1 MNFKRIISTLL
12 AVLMLVSAFT
22 FVVAAEEP
30 TANGHVAQPTGGWKT
45 SNTKPTLHYFGG
57 DSLIAKA
64 TNADTGEVTEWGGDG
79 TKVIYTPEDKL
90 SYMDLRFVK
99 DGYELYVD
107 AYSGEVA
114 TRCIATGEILFT
126 NPYTIGDSMA
136 TGDMSKLKSKTNEGG
151 IKSQLM
157 SQLVI
162 KYIDITSGEDNT
174 YHSFTWASSRG
185 QIVVRNIKNG
195 LRVEYTIGRE
205 EARLLVPVHIERS
218 AFETKLRNVMLEALH
233 LEWDEQRQQA
243 VIGEGGD
250 ANGKFIF
257 SKFMAYYDLQDPE
270 NVVGE
275 SLKEQM
281 YRAFP
286 ITRKMAI
293 YVLDSSTS
301 EVEKATIENFIKTYC
316 PDYTYEELDADH
328 MLTEYESED
337 KNPPLFKMA
346 LEYTLDEQGLTVRL
360 PANGIRF
367 NESLYQ
373 LYSIE
378 ILPYMGTGATS
389 NKSGNFAIDNSGYTM
404 FPDGSGTLF
413 DFEKIT
419 DIGASTT
426 VTGKVYGQDYAYH
439 TISGTHQ
446 EIIRYPVFGIV
457 ETENMTLRQPTDETE
472 TAEEAETEYKDRGFV
487 AIVEEGDALMELSS
501 YHAVTTSE
509 YNTVR
514 MIVYPRPQD
523 TYNVADAISV
533 GQNDT
538 WTVVSSRKYTGNYK
552 VRYIMLTDDDVAAEK
567 NIADGDYYETSYL
580 GMAKAYRSYLES
592 VGVLT
597 RLTAEDVKAD
607 VPLYIET
614 FGALLT
620 TERFLSIPFDVVT
633 PLTTF
638 DDIVTMYDEL
648 SAKGVSNINFI
659 MTGYTDG
666 GMEYEK
672 VPYNLNWENAVEG
685 EYKFDDLL
693 AIAKEKGFGVF
704 PDFDFVFTS
713 NNGMFDGLSLK
724 KHAVKTIDDRYSSKR
739 EYSATKQTYISY
751 FELAL
756 SPAYFSH
763 FYEKFTQK
771 YLKYDPIGISVSTLG
786 SYLNSDFDEDEPYN
800 REDAKSFTVDAFA
813 YLDENYDKVMTSS
826 GNAYTWKYVDYITDI
841 ALDSS
846 RYAQSAAAV
855 PFLGI
860 VLHGYVEFAGT
871 PINMEG
877 NIDYALLKAIESGAG
892 LKFILSYQNTN
903 NLKEVVTLSQYY
915 SIRYDI
921 WFNDVVALYNELN
934 DVLKGVQ
941 TSVIVEHEFVEGTR
955 IPDDDEI
962 LNDAMNAVEEAVKNE
977 QAIRDA
983 QTEAEIDKYRE
994 ARTKIASVVDALCK
1008 SGDATSALSISKSAY
1023 DGYLANINASL
1034 EVLKTLKATVDATK
1048 AEYDAAPTDEEKK
1061 AAYEAAL
1068 AEFDTEYVTVYLV
1081 SIENLLSA
1089 ADTYLDTIVSLTAD
1103 YDKVTGEYHD
1113 LITNDE
1119 MLTDAT
1125 RADLLANLDRL
1136 NKDMICADNDAA
1148 AVIKAVVDAV
1158 VAAQTAGD
1166 EYAADPSVLSEKYTY
1181 EVEEKVE
1188 EEVVH
1193 EKITTPVYESDTNKI
1208 VYEVYENGTAFILN
1222 FNNYSVRVVINDTVY
1237 TLDAY
1242 GYIILGQTN

>member
-1 MNFKRIISTLL
+1 MKFKKIISTVL

-22 FVVAAEEP
+22 FVTSAEE
-30 TANGHVAQPTGGWKT
+30 TGTITEGHVSEPAGGWKT
-45 SNTKPTLHYFGG
+45 SSSQPTLHYFKG
-57 DSLIAKA
+57 DSIVAAEINEETK
-64 TNADTGEVTEWGGDG
+64 EVKKWGGDG

-90 SYMDLRFVK
+90 EYMDLRFVK

-126 NPYTIGDSMA
+126 NPYTIGDSTA
-136 TGDMSKLKSKTNEGG
+136 TGDMSQLKSKTNEGG
-151 IKSQLM
+151 IKTQLM
-157 SQLVI
+157 SQLVV
-162 KYIDITSGEDNT
+162 KYIDIASGEDNT
-174 YHSFTWASSRG
+174 YYSFTWASSRG

-195 LRVEYTIGRE
+195 IRVEYTIGRE
-205 EARLLVPVHIERS
+205 EARLLVPVHIEKT
-218 AFETKLRNVMLEALH
+218 AFETKIRDVMEA
-233 LEWDEQRQQA
+233 A
-243 VIGEGGD
+243 VNESGD
-250 ANGKFIF
+250 AQAQFLFK
-257 SKFMAYYDLQDPE
+257 KLMAYYELQDPNAVAVE
-270 NVVGE
+270 T
-275 SLKEQM
+275 LRDQM
-281 YRAFP
+281 YIAFP

-301 EVEKATIENFIKTYC
+301 EVEKANIENLIKTYC
-316 PDYTYEELDADH
+316 PEYTYEELDADH
-328 MLTEYESED
+328 MLTEYEAED

-346 LEYTLDEQGLTVRL
+346 LEYTLDEQGMTVRL

-378 ILPYMGTGATS
+378 ILPYMGTGASS
-389 NKSGNFAIDNSGYTM
+389 NKDGSFAIDNSGYTL

-419 DIGASTT
+419 DLGASTT

-446 EIIRYPVFGIV
+446 EILRYPVFGIV
-457 ETENMTLRQPTDETE
+457 ETENMTLRQPPVTE
-472 TAEEAETEYKDRGFV
+472 EEGSVEAASEEEAVAEYKDRGFV

-538 WTVVSSRKYTGNYK
+538 WTVVSARKYTGNYK
-552 VRYIMLTDDDVAAEK
+552 IRYVMLTDDDVAAEK
-567 NIADGDYYETSYL
+567 NIAEGDYYETSYL
-580 GMAKAYRSYLES
+580 GMAKAYREYLES
-592 VGVLT
+592 TGVLT
-597 RLTAEDVKAD
+597 RLTDADVKED
-607 VPLYIET
+607 IPLYIET

-638 DDIVTMYDEL
+638 DDIVTMYDQL
-648 SAKGVSNINFI
+648 STKGVSNINFI

-672 VPYNLNWENAVEG
+672 VPYKLKWENAVEG
-685 EYKFDDLL
+685 EYDFEELL
-693 AIAKEKGFGVF
+693 KVAKEKGFGVF
-704 PDFDFVFTS
+704 PDFDFVFTQ
-713 NNGMFDGLSLK
+713 NDGWFDGLSLK

-739 EYSATKQTYISY
+739 DYSATKQTYISY

-763 FYEKFTQK
+763 FYEKFTEN
-771 YLKYDPIGISVSTLG
+771 YLKYEPIGISVSTLG

-800 REDAKSFTVDAFA
+800 REDSKSFTVDAFA
-813 YLDENYDKVMTSS
+813 YLDENYNKVMTAG
-826 GNAYTWKYVDYITDI
+826 GNAYSWKYVDYITDV

-903 NLKEVVTLSQYY
+903 NLKEWITLSQYY

-921 WFNDVVALYNELN
+921 WFDDVVALYNEIN
-934 DVLKGVQ
+934 DALSGVQ

-962 LNDAMNAVEEAVKNE
+962 INDAMNAIDTAIKNE
-977 QAIRDA
+977 QAIKDA

-994 ARTKIASVVDALCK
+994 ARTEIANVVDELVAANSDETSRLSATKKGYETALEAVK
-1008 SGDATSALSISKSAY
+1008 TDVET
-1023 DGYLANINASL
+1023 
-1034 EVLKTLKATVDATK
+1034 LKTMSDSV
-1048 AEYDAAPTDEEKK
+1048 
-1061 AAYEAAL
+1061 AAL
-1068 AEFDTEYVTVYLV
+1068 K
-1081 SIENLLSA
+1081 
-1089 ADTYLDTIVSLTAD
+1089 AD
-1103 YDKVTGEYHD
+1103 YDADPTDNDKKNAYETALIEFNNAANGTYLSNLATLHTSANAYLGELVRLCKEYTKASVEYRE

-1119 MLTDAT
+1119 MLSDAA
-1125 RADLLANLDRL
+1125 RQALLANLDKI
-1136 NKDMICADNDAA
+1136 NENIVCAGNDAA
-1148 AVIKAVVDAV
+1148 AVAKTIAEAINALQVVGDAYVTDPTLLLGTYSYEIK
-1158 VAAQTAGD
+1158 
-1166 EYAADPSVLSEKYTY
+1166 
-1181 EVEEKVE
+1181 EEGE
-1188 EEVVH
+1188 EAPVY
-1193 EKITTPVYESDTNKI
+1193 EKIDTPVYESDDNKI
-1208 VYEVYENGTAFILN
+1208 VYEVYENGTAFLLN
-1222 FNNYSVRVVINDTVY
+1222 FNNYAVRVDLDGTTY
-1237 TLDAY
+1237 TIDAY
-1242 GYIILGQTN
+1242 GYIVLKQAN